1 MPARR
6 FDRGG
11 VQIALFHGSDEQRC
25 PKNKRPTAPF
35 HADEIAASGAT
46 LALTGHFH
54 GGYTIARKDK
64 SPLFAY
70 PGSPEPI
77 KFGETGKHG
86 ALAIAIDGS
95 KVTVTPFDTARTR
108 LVELTCDLGGA
119 SSEHMVIERA
129 TKLLEGFGQNDFV
142 KLTLAGMVMPG
153 TRVDGRLLEERL
165 EPALGALAI
174 EDTTIAEDY
183 EEIAREPTVR
193 GRVMLDL
200 LEVARGPDPSSPSTR
215 NARCA
220 TRPPPSPGVRSC
232 RETGRFRARWVWEA
246 RQSPLYV
253 LPRLQHRLRS
263 QRSG

>member
-1 MPARR
+1 MRKPAWRAYPACRRRNALFGFGHTPAEPGRPFAGAR

-46 LALTGHFH
+46 FALTGHFH

-86 ALAIAIDGS
+86 ALAITIDGS

-119 SSEHMVIERA
+119 SSEHAVIER
-129 TKLLEGFGQNDFV
+129 TSKLLEGFGQNDFV
-142 KLTLAGMVMPG
+142 KLTLAGLVMPG
-153 TRVDGRLLEERL
+153 TRVDVRLLEERL

-174 EDTTIAEDY
+174 EDTTIPEDY

-200 LEVARGPDPSSPSTR
+200 LEVARGPDPER
-215 NARCA
+215 AAEAQRALRYA
-220 TRPPPSPGVRSC
+220 TAA
-232 RETGRFRARWVWEA
+232 F
-246 RQSPLYV
+246 
-253 LPRLQHRLRS
+253 
-263 QRSG
+263 SGSAIVP